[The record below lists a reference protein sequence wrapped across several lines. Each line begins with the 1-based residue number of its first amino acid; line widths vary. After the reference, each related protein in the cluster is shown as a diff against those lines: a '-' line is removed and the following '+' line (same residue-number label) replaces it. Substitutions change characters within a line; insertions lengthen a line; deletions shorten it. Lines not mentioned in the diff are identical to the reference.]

1 MRQSTS
7 GVGKYTFLTVN
18 GTLKSAKQ
26 HVHVSAERGGG
37 SSHEFFLLSNAGTT
51 VVESN
56 YVVLAEMEEW

>member
-1 MRQSTS
+1 MRQSIS
-7 GVGKYTFLTVN
+7 GVGKYTFLTVT

-26 HVHVSAERGGG
+26 HFHVSADGGGG
-37 SSHEFFLLSNAGTT
+37 SSHEFFLLSDVGST